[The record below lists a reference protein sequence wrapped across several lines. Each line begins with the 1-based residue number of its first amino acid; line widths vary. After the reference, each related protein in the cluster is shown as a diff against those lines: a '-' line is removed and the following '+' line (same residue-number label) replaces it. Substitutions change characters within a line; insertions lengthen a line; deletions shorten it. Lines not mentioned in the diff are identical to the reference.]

1 MGFSSVLVCSHVNGW
16 MGYILDPE
24 DYDRGGYE
32 ATLSFY
38 GREEGTKV
46 VDAAVAALK
55 ALRARGHR

>member
-1 MGFSSVLVCSHVNGW
+1 

-38 GREEGTKV
+38 GRDQGEKV
-46 VDAAVAALK
+46 VDAGIQALK
-55 ALRARGHR
+55 RLSQDSGK